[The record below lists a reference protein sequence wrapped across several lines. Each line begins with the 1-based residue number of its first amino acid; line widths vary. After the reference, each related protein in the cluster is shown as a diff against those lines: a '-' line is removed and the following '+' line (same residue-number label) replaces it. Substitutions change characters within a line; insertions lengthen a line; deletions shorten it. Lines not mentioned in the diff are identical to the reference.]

1 MKTSLTCSDWR
12 PLHRNTL
19 RGFAQIEIKELRLKI
34 HDVAVHE
41 KDGRRWAQLPA
52 KPQIRDGTLVTGDDG
67 RVQYYPVMSFD
78 TREVADAFSR
88 AVIAAVLEHSP
99 RAFDTEERPMAPQ
112 RAEVDDAI
120 PF

>member
-1 MKTSLTCSDWR
+1 MKTTLVCAEWR
-12 PLHRNTL
+12 PLVRNTL
-19 RGFAQIEIKELRLKI
+19 RGFAQIEIKELRLRVYDI
-34 HDVAVHE
+34 AIHE

-99 RAFDTEERPMAPQ
+99 RAFDEYADTAAP
-112 RAEVDDAI
+112 EHSDN